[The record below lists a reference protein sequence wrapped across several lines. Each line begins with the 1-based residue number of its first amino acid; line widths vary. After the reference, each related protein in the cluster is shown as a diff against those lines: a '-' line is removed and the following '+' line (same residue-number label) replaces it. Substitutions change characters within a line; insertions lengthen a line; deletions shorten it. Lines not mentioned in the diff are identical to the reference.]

1 MSKFPYRQDRE
12 ELKALLQQFE
22 NLRTG
27 MPNSFIEEDGF
38 ERIIDY
44 YEEKEQYNNALEAVD
59 YAVAQY
65 PYSANLLFIKANI
78 LIILRKYHEAL
89 AILEHAELFDS
100 SNTTLYILKTDAY
113 LALDEQEKAAEV
125 LEAAIDI
132 FEGDEKID
140 LLFELADVYD
150 DYENFEKVFDC
161 FVMILKLDPNSEEAL
176 YKICFWTDF
185 TGRNEESIRLHQGI
199 IEEYPFNE
207 LAWFNLGAA
216 YQGIK
221 LYEKAIDA
229 YKYAVAIDE
238 KFDYAY
244 RNMGDAY
251 IRLRKFKD
259 AIEVLEKVAE
269 LSRPE
274 AVIYEAI
281 GHCYDKIANYPQ
293 ARFYYKKASHLNA
306 EDSQMYYKIA
316 CTYMNEGAWQPAIK
330 QLQTATKMHRLQPE
344 YNLALGQCYMQLNN
358 YDEAITYFGNV
369 VRVRPKNNNGWLE
382 LLKCL
387 LLSGLLDEG
396 AEYADFAYEQTD
408 HKPIF
413 LYYKSMFLLSA
424 GKVKEGLLDLEK
436 AINVNPKL
444 IKKFIE
450 LNPSILQHQQ
460 VVEVIASHKKR
471 NKFT

>member
-12 ELKALLQQFE
+12 ELKALLQQYE

-38 ERIIDY
+38 ERLIEY
-44 YEEKEQYNNALEAVD
+44 FEEKEQYNNGLEAVE
-59 YAVAQY
+59 YAVSQY
-65 PYSANLLFIKANI
+65 PYSANLLFIKANL
-78 LIILRKYHEAL
+78 LIILRKYQDAL
-89 AILEHAELFDS
+89 QVLEEAELFDS
-100 SNTTLYILKTDAY
+100 TDTTLYILKTDAY

-125 LEAAIDI
+125 LEAAIQI

-161 FVMILKLDPNSEEAL
+161 FSLILKLDPNSEEAL

-185 TGRNEESIRLHQGI
+185 TGRNEESIKLHQRI

-229 YKYAVAIDE
+229 YNYAVAIDE

-251 IRLRKFKD
+251 IRLRKYKD
-259 AIEVLEKVAE
+259 AIEMLEKVSE

-281 GHCYDKIANYPQ
+281 GHCYDKLANYPQ
-293 ARFYYKKASHLNA
+293 ARFHYKKASHLNA

-316 CTYMNEGAWQPAIK
+316 CTYMNEGAWQSAIR
-330 QLQTATKMHRLQPE
+330 QLQTAARMHRMQPE

-358 YDEAITYFGNV
+358 IDEAITYFGNV
-369 VRVRPKNNNGWLE
+369 VRVRPKNMNGWLE

-387 LLSGLLDEG
+387 LTGGLYEEG
-396 AEYADFAYEQTD
+396 AEYADFALEQTD
-408 HKPIF
+408 QKPIF
-413 LYYKSMFLLSA
+413 LFYKSMFLLAS
-424 GKVKEGLLDLEK
+424 GKIKEGVIYLENGMN
-436 AINVNPKL
+436 ANPKL

-460 VVEVIASHKKR
+460 VVEVIARHKKR
-471 NKFT
+471 NKFK

>member
-12 ELKALLQQFE
+12 EIRALLQQYE
-22 NLRTG
+22 NLKTG

-38 ERIIDY
+38 ERLIEY
-44 YEEKEQYNNALEAVD
+44 FEEKEQYNNGLEAVE
-59 YAVAQY
+59 YAVSQY
-65 PYSANLLFIKANI
+65 PYSANLLFIKANL
-78 LIILRKYHEAL
+78 LIILRKYQEAL
-89 AILEHAELFDS
+89 EVLEEAELFDRTD
-100 SNTTLYILKTDAY
+100 TTLYILKTDAY

-132 FEGDEKID
+132 FEGDEKLD

-161 FVMILKLDPNSEEAL
+161 FSLILKLDPNSEEAL

-185 TGRNEESIRLHQGI
+185 TGRNEESIKLHQRI

-229 YKYAVAIDE
+229 YNYAVAIDE

-251 IRLRKFKD
+251 IRLRKYKD
-259 AIEVLEKVAE
+259 AIEMLEKVSE

-281 GHCYDKIANYPQ
+281 GHCYDKLANYPQ
-293 ARFYYKKASHLNA
+293 ARFHYKKASHLNA

-316 CTYMNEGAWQPAIK
+316 CTYMNEGAWQSAIK
-330 QLQTATKMHRLQPE
+330 QLQTAARMHRMQPE

-358 YDEAITYFGNV
+358 IDEAITYFGNV
-369 VRVRPKNNNGWLE
+369 VRVRPKNMNGWLE

-387 LLSGLLDEG
+387 LTGGLYEEG
-396 AEYADFAYEQTD
+396 AEYADFALEQTD
-408 HKPIF
+408 QKPIF
-413 LYYKSMFLLSA
+413 LFYKSMFLLAS
-424 GKVKEGLLDLEK
+424 GKIKEGVIYLENGMN
-436 AINVNPKL
+436 ANPKL

-460 VVEVIASHKKR
+460 VVEVIARHKKR
-471 NKFT
+471 NKFK